1 MKKILL
7 ATTALLV
14 TAGGAAAQANLNLS
28 GYARFGVQYIGDNP
42 SGDRWLSSN
51 RFRLQLDASTTTDGG
66 ITFGARQRFQVS
78 NDAAG
83 GQSTSTGSGARFF
96 GSYEGLTIAFGNIL
110 GSVESAPLLYMNTAS
125 AGMGLSGNTFTELA
139 PNTVSNNGV
148 FGWTAFASVGGGARN
163 AAEVI
168 YNFGDFTV
176 QAHITDDRSNAAA
189 EVGDGII
196 LAGERFGSRSWG
208 ARASG
213 NFEGFTVSLAYE
225 RWSRGFRDGDNV
237 LFAGVGYDFGDGD
250 VALTYARTRYNNLLD
265 PVNDTELTR
274 ISANKWVLK
283 GGYNVMPD
291 LYAYGF
297 VGRENNSI
305 GTSYGLGASYAL
317 GGGASVEA
325 GYTRH
330 RNAAG
335 DGVNRFSG
343 GIFFRF

>member
-28 GYARFGVQYIGDNP
+28 GYARFGVQFIGDQP
-42 SGDRWLSSN
+42 SGDRWISSN
-51 RFRLQLDASTTTDGG
+51 RFRLQLDATTTTDGG
-66 ITFGARQRFQVS
+66 VTFGARQRFQVS
-78 NDAAG
+78 NTAAG
-83 GQSTSTGSGARFF
+83 DQSTSTGSGARYFV
-96 GSYEGLTIAFGNIL
+96 SYEGLTIAFGNIL

-125 AGMGLSGNTFTELA
+125 AGVGLSGNTFTELA
-139 PNTVSNNGV
+139 PNTVSNDGV
-148 FGWTAFASVGGGARN
+148 FAWTAFASVGGGARN

-176 QAHITDDRSNAAA
+176 QAHITDDRRVDGDDWVFNNATGVFDPNPN
-189 EVGDGII
+189 VGNRI
-196 LAGERFGSRSWG
+196 GSRSWG

-213 NFEGFTVSLAYE
+213 SFEGFTVSLAHE
-225 RWSRGFRDGDNV
+225 RWNRGPRDGDN
-237 LFAGVGYDFGDGD
+237 LTFAGVGYDFGDGD
-250 VALTYARTRYNNLLD
+250 VALTYARTRYGG
-265 PVNDTELTR
+265 VR
-274 ISANKWVLK
+274 ANKWVAK

>member
-78 NDAAG
+78 NDGLG
-83 GQSTSTGSGARFF
+83 GQTTSVGSGARFF

-148 FGWTAFASVGGGARN
+148 FGWTAFSSTGGGARN

-176 QAHITDDRSNAAA
+176 QAHITDDRSVAAA
-189 EVGDGII
+189 DIGTVILIGDR
-196 LAGERFGSRSWG
+196 LGSRSWG

-250 VALTYARTRYNNLLD
+250 VALTYARTRYNAFD
-265 PVNDTELTR
+265 PIADEING
-274 ISANKWVLK
+274 IKANKWVAK

-335 DGVNRFSG
+335 DGSNRFSG